1 MRRLPLALVLSL
13 ILASPA
19 TAGGAP
25 AGALEL
31 RAAEVTV
38 RGGGQV
44 IEARG
49 NVRITDGTHRVRADR
64 AVYTVR
70 ERRIELTGSVVIES
84 PEGTL
89 EAARALILLTPDR
102 RLDSV
107 EAAGGVEL
115 ETRDRVL
122 KASRVSYAVGGETIT
137 ASGNVSLF
145 MPPDLIATGQQLRA
159 DRATA
164 TLSGRARVQNR
175 DGFIE
180 GDAIEVIEREQVA
193 HVRGSVRSVF
203 QDTTITANTATLFG
217 NERKAVFRDNVT
229 VTSPGRTLQ
238 AQQVTVFYESRRL
251 VAEGETTIRFEEE
264 RREP

>member
-1 MRRLPLALVLSL
+1 MRLLPLALM
-13 ILASPA
+13 LAL
-19 TAGGAP
+19 TLAP
-25 AGALEL
+25 ARAEAAPARALEL
-31 RAAEVTV
+31 RAEEVTA
-38 RGGGQV
+38 RSGGQV

-49 NVRITDGTHRVRADR
+49 NVRITDGEHRVRADR
-64 AVYTVR
+64 ATYAVR
-70 ERRIELTGSVVIES
+70 ERRIELTGNVVIES
-84 PEGTL
+84 PDGTL
-89 EAARALILLTPDR
+89 EAARAVILLTADR

-122 KASRVSYAVGGETIT
+122 KASRVSYAVGGETVT

-145 MPPDLIATGQQLRA
+145 IPPDLIATGQQLRA
-159 DRATA
+159 GRATA

-175 DGFIE
+175 DGYIE
-180 GDAIEVIEREQVA
+180 GDTIEVVEREQVA
-193 HVRGSVRSVF
+193 HVRGSVRSVI
-203 QDTTITANTATLFG
+203 QDTTITAEAATLFG
-217 NERKAVFRDNVT
+217 KDRKAVFRDNVT
-229 VTSPGRTLQ
+229 VTRPGRTLQ